1 MLSYAHLLQNEEYAK
16 TRELLAA
23 AETSKK
29 HLDDQVEQLTRQLR
43 GNEEK
48 LAVYERRASGIP
60 SSSHRMDED
69 LPREQ
74 QLEAEVAELR

>member
-1 MLSYAHLLQNEEYAK
+1 MLAGAQ
-16 TRELLAA
+16 
-23 AETSKK
+23 TSKK

-48 LAVYERRASGIP
+48 LAVYERRASGAP
-60 SSSHRMDED
+60 GHMQRMDED
-69 LPREQ
+69 LSPQQ